1 MSAVTKSLIMLN
13 CNLYVAIMAELQSA
27 ANVSDVSFPDPTIE
41 FSTSSSIFI
50 PASYIQERS
59 MTTGKLYDVT

>member
-1 MSAVTKSLIMLN
+1 
-13 CNLYVAIMAELQSA
+13 MAELQSA